1 MKKAILLFVAISTI
15 HFATTAQNTRFGF
28 TAGGVMASYKISAD
42 NISITGDNK
51 FGFTFGTLV
60 DIPVSEK
67 FSVQPALNFVQK
79 GMVTSDDFGGSGATV
94 KYKTT
99 VSLIELP
106 VNFLFNSGG
115 FFVGAG
121 PSVAFGVSGKGKTT
135 YSDGS
140 PDETIDLKFGNTEN
154 DDLKGLDLG
163 ANVLA
168 GYRLSSGL
176 MFSFNYNM
184 GLNNLVPSPVD
195 NEKMKSHYFGF
206 RLGFLLGG
214 DKKK

>member
-1 MKKAILLFVAISTI
+1 MKKALLFFVAITAI
-15 HFATTAQNTRFGF
+15 HFSLNAQNSRFGF
-28 TAGGVMASYKISAD
+28 TAGGSLASYKISAD

-79 GMVTSDDFGGSGATV
+79 GMVTSDDGGGSGVTV
-94 KYKTT
+94 KYKTS

-121 PSVAFGVSGKGKTT
+121 PSVAFGISGKGKTT

-140 PDETIDLKFGNTEN
+140 PDETIDLKFGNTED

-163 ANVLA
+163 ANMVA
-168 GYRLSSGL
+168 GYRLPGGL

-195 NEKMKSHYFGF
+195 TEKMKSHYFGF
-206 RLGFLLGG
+206 RLGFILGG
-214 DKKK
+214 EKKK